1 MSGHTHVHVD
11 NTVSDANTHVSA
23 DNNTVNPREPMF
35 DMRGMAPTVRVFT
48 PDFYE
53 GTSGVRTSRVLP
65 WRGTAEGDS
74 FTPCPRPFRG
84 VYGSPRVLSPA
95 AVLSVGLAQH
105 RNAVHPT
112 RVWLKVGMPATD
124 TRSVHR
130 PREGKSPSASDRDRP
145 PQAKPHRPVVEP
157 ATNADLGST
166 RIDASFDGYEQL
178 LSWSMRWPDRVWA
191 VENAHGL
198 GHHLSQWLIRRDE
211 VVVDVP
217 STATAR
223 VRELSRGARRKTDR
237 IDAAAAATC
246 VAFSQGDH
254 HRVAAEGDH
263 AVVRLLDERR
273 RDVSTRHSRAIN
285 QLHALVRDLHPGGVA
300 TKTPVEQIRKMV
312 LSFQP
317 QNPAETA
324 RVNLAIEILGDLR
337 RLQYQ
342 LDDLN
347 DRLAT
352 AVHDSGST
360 LTDINGV
367 GPICAA
373 RLLARTGDPTRFP
386 SEAAFAAYVGTA
398 PIDASS
404 GENNRQ
410 RLSRGGDRQLNSI
423 IHIIA
428 LSQAQHPSA
437 PGYHYYRRKL
447 SEGKTPREAR
457 RCLKRQITKRIWR
470 TLQADATPAHHS

>member
-1 MSGHTHVHVD
+1 MEARQVFERTGFYPGEELRRVTRSLPAHARFAGCMAHRGFCPLLQFRLLAWL
-11 NTVSDANTHVSA
+11 NT
-23 DNNTVNPREPMF
+23 
-35 DMRGMAPTVRVFT
+35 
-48 PDFYE
+48 
-53 GTSGVRTSRVLP
+53 
-65 WRGTAEGDS
+65 
-74 FTPCPRPFRG
+74 
-84 VYGSPRVLSPA
+84 
-95 AVLSVGLAQH
+95 
-105 RNAVHPT
+105 
-112 RVWLKVGMPATD
+112 GMPCTQLGCDSKSGCRPQILALFTDYGKESLRVHLIGIDPHKQSHTAT
-124 TRSVHR
+124 
-130 PREGKSPSASDRDRP
+130 
-145 PQAKPHRPVVEP
+145 VVEP

-198 GHHLSQWLIRRDE
+198 GHHLAQWLIRRDE

-254 HRVAAEGDH
+254 HRVTAEGDH
-263 AVVRLLDERR
+263 TVVRLLDERR

-352 AVHDSGST
+352 AVQDSGST

-470 TLQADATPAHHS
+470 TLHADTARTRHHT